1 MVQWCFSNQGG
12 LQPISFFLKSQ
23 IANFARHSKIQ
34 LKLYLLCHD
43 RAITPKT
50 NNNYQWSCPN
60 WGIKPVTALKAGQEQ
75 CEVEKCKR
83 ERNSKGKKKAW
94 KYFTIL
100 LRPTR
105 KQIFL
110 SLLLKS
116 AASLAQLAGCYYQR
130 SQLYHSHTTGLVK
143 CHKVLSCW
151 KKKKKNI
158 LQTKKRE
165 VGRGSKKN
173 NVGEQTDIF
182 GDMSYKLLLG
192 GKNTSSDSS
201 IIVLIEHSSDWQT
214 LCFLKKHRLLSFTRN
229 RKTKIQADRLMVMSN
244 KRWADSQCYT
254 VKTLQYTWN

>member
-43 RAITPKT
+43 RAITPNT

-143 CHKVLSCW
+143 CHKVLSCC
-151 KKKKKNI
+151 KKKKK
-158 LQTKKRE
+158 
-165 VGRGSKKN
+165 
-173 NVGEQTDIF
+173 
-182 GDMSYKLLLG
+182 
-192 GKNTSSDSS
+192 TSSR
-201 IIVLIEHSSDWQT
+201 
-214 LCFLKKHRLLSFTRN
+214 LKKG
-229 RKTKIQADRLMVMSN
+229 
-244 KRWADSQCYT
+244 RWAEG
-254 VKTLQYTWN
+254 VKVT

>member
-1 MVQWCFSNQGG
+1 M
-12 LQPISFFLKSQ
+12 
-23 IANFARHSKIQ
+23 
-34 LKLYLLCHD
+34 
-43 RAITPKT
+43 
-50 NNNYQWSCPN
+50 
-60 WGIKPVTALKAGQEQ
+60 TALKAGQEQ

-83 ERNSKGKKKAW
+83 ERNSKGKKKPENISPFYYDRQGNKSFFHFSLSQRQA
-94 KYFTIL
+94 L
-100 LRPTR
+100 LNWPAA
-105 KQIFL
+105 II
-110 SLLLKS
+110 S
-116 AASLAQLAGCYYQR
+116 AASC
-130 SQLYHSHTTGLVK
+130 TTATLLNWLNVTRFCPVG
-143 CHKVLSCW
+143 
-151 KKKKKNI
+151 KKKNKTSSR
-158 LQTKKRE
+158 LKKRE

-229 RKTKIQADRLMVMSN
+229 RKTKIQADTLMVMSN